1 MPSGDTAAGKAG
13 QRARIKSRVLSIIA
27 SGGPRSS
34 AAMKGSPSLDWYA
47 ANLEPRTF
55 TEVADECEYVGE
67 VECLL
72 GSVSST
78 ANGGMTAQIQI
89 LPAYSHAAVDLMQRS
104 SQGVL
109 VMVMFQ
115 APWDLFAQDTPEW
128 DHINHPGSEGGGDSD
143 DD

>member
-1 MPSGDTAAGKAG
+1 MPSGDRAEGKAG
-13 QRARIKSRVLSIIA
+13 QRARTKSRVLSIIA
-27 SGGPRSS
+27 QGGPRPVN
-34 AAMKGSPSLDWYA
+34 MKGSPGLDWYA

-55 TEVADECEYVGE
+55 EEVADEIEYVGE

-78 ANGGMTAQIQI
+78 ANGGMTAQIQV

-128 DHINHPGSEGGGDSD
+128 AHLAAPGDDVGD
-143 DD
+143 DDADQ

>member
-13 QRARIKSRVLSIIA
+13 QRARTKSKVLDIILA
-27 SGGPRSS
+27 GGPRPPI
-34 AAMKGSPSLDWYA
+34 GPGTPGLDWYA
-47 ANLEPRTF
+47 ANLEPRSF
-55 TEVADECEYVGE
+55 EEVADEVEYVGE

-78 ANGGMTAQIQI
+78 ANGGMTAQIQV

-115 APWDLFAQDTPEW
+115 APWDLFAQDTPAW

>member
-1 MPSGDTAAGKAG
+1 MPSTGDAAGKAG
-13 QRARIKSRVLSIIA
+13 QRERIKSRVLEIIRQ
-27 SGGPRSS
+27 GGPRPPTT
-34 AAMKGSPSLDWYA
+34 MRGSPSLDWYA

-55 TEVADECEYVGE
+55 TEVADEIEYVGE

-109 VMVMFQ
+109 MMVMFQ

-128 DHINHPGSEGGGDSD
+128 DHINHPGDEGVWD
-143 DD
+143 DADD